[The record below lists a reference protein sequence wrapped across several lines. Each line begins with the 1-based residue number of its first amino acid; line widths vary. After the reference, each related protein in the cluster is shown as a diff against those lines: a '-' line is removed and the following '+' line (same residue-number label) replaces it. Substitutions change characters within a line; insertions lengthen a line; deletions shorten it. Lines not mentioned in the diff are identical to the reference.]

1 METPLKKWKIRR
13 NRIEAFTLRC
23 ATAMLVATLN
33 IAVGQEL
40 PKWRHGIVEA
50 KSDAG
55 IVMMA
60 STREFARKQ
69 GIDLQ
74 YIQFNSDAL
83 ALKALVAGG
92 LDSYE
97 GSPGSP
103 ITAASKGVD
112 IKIVGCYW
120 PGLTYGI
127 FAKSS
132 IKSVKDLIGK
142 TIAISAP
149 NSLPDIFTR
158 VVLQKS
164 GIKPSQVHFAA
175 LGGDATRFR
184 ALYAGAA
191 DAVAASTEYTPTLET
206 GYSLILDAH
215 DVAPEFVRLCTYM
228 SSTTIAKHRPNAA
241 GFLAAEMQALR
252 FAMENRDEVIRLAKE
267 ATHSAATEKKAA
279 YIFDE
284 VSKYSAIDPTMQIP
298 AEKLAWLQEILTQT
312 GSVTKK
318 VDIASLIDASVRAEA
333 LKLSQPH

>member
-1 METPLKKWKIRR
+1 MGMETPLKKWKIRGH
-13 NRIEAFTLRC
+13 RIEAFTLRC
-23 ATAMLVATLN
+23 AAAMLAATLN

-74 YIQFNSDAL
+74 YVQFNSDAL

-127 FAKSS
+127 FHKEY
-132 IKSVKDLIGK
+132 D
-142 TIAISAP
+142 
-149 NSLPDIFTR
+149 
-158 VVLQKS
+158 
-164 GIKPSQVHFAA
+164 QVCQRSHRQDHRHIRTELFAGHF
-175 LGGDATRFR
+175 
-184 ALYAGAA
+184 YA
-191 DAVAASTEYTPTLET
+191 SC
-206 GYSLILDAH
+206 
-215 DVAPEFVRLCTYM
+215 F
-228 SSTTIAKHRPNAA
+228 
-241 GFLAAEMQALR
+241 
-252 FAMENRDEVIRLAKE
+252 
-267 ATHSAATEKKAA
+267 
-279 YIFDE
+279 
-284 VSKYSAIDPTMQIP
+284 
-298 AEKLAWLQEILTQT
+298 
-312 GSVTKK
+312 TKK
-318 VDIASLIDASVRAEA
+318 RYQAFASSLRGARR
-333 LKLSQPH
+333 